1 MAAVVL
7 GLIRLQDLSRRG
19 GWRQVMRLRALATLF
34 AAATVIALAVSI
46 GVHAVYD
53 HGPTSRDPMSPLTF
67 VLEHPQFLFPWPWPS
82 WRCCSCRRGWTEER
96 PATGLQTPAPY
107 MPDGIQTFLTCTA

>member
-1 MAAVVL
+1 MEALYTWTLLGALAAGGLAMAAVVL

-67 VLEHPQFLFPWPWPS
+67 VLEHPQFLFPLALAILALLFLP
-82 WRCCSCRRGWTEER
+82 ER
-96 PATGLQTPAPY
+96 L
-107 MPDGIQTFLTCTA
+107 D